1 MRDVRPVPSFN
12 SHNKATDNNNN
23 SKRPQARE
31 KLRLHS
37 LACGRL
43 YIKVCMHIPAFYRLP
58 PVGPSRTYD
67 RSEQSMVRRLL
78 PLSIGCRQHL
88 IIIIEHLGMAACK
101 GYVDKAVGS
110 QLQIAEIHPAL
121 A

>member
-1 MRDVRPVPSFN
+1 MKLKLHTLRPAVV
-12 SHNKATDNNNN
+12 
-23 SKRPQARE
+23 
-31 KLRLHS
+31 
-37 LACGRL
+37 L
-43 YIKVCMHIPAFYRLP
+43 YKGMYAHTCFFIDCHLSDHP
-58 PVGPSRTYD
+58 GPTTK
-67 RSEQSMVRRLL
+67 SEQSMVRRLH

-110 QLQIAEIHPAL
+110 QLQIAEIHSAL

>member
-43 YIKVCMHIPAFYRLP
+43 YIKVCMHIPAFYRLS
-58 PVGPSRTYD
+58 PVGPSRTYN
-67 RSEQSMVRRLL
+67 RSERSDALH
-78 PLSIGCRQHL
+78 PLSIRCRQHL
-88 IIIIEHLGMAACK
+88 IIIIELLGMAACK